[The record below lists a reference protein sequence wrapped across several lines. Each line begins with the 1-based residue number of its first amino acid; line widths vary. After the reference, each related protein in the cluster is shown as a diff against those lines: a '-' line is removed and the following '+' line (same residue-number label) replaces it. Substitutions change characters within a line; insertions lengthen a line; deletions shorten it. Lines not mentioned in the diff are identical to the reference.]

1 MNKTN
6 LLPRLSRVIVAA
18 TLLAGSPGSAFAAA
32 ALAPS
37 LPNKGTAIPAAAAKA
52 PAQALLSTVPLFFE
66 ENKGQADASV
76 KFTAR
81 ASNYNLYLTAT
92 EAVMVLPAQRF
103 AATKKPV
110 VVRMKLKGANAR
122 PAARGLDQLPGRTS
136 YMFGGDRSKWQ
147 IGVKQYGKVEFSAV
161 YPGIDVVYYS
171 NQGNVEHDFIVAPG
185 ANPGRIL
192 MGFEGAQ
199 SLRLDARG
207 NLILKV
213 AGGDVTFKAPTL
225 YQVTDGKRVAV
236 RGSFMLVG
244 DKHVRFTVGDYI
256 KSQTLVIDPQIVYGT
271 YLGGTVNDAITAIAV
286 DASKQAYVTG
296 WARSASNSGGFSAP
310 TNTFPA
316 VIGANRGGADAF
328 VAKLSAD
335 GSTLMWLAWLGG
347 ALDDQAKGIAL
358 EKTLSATPK
367 VYITGVTASAGAGT
381 SFPIAGPAMQ
391 TCEVN
396 TGSLSFVSELTQP
409 ANIPDLVYSTC
420 WGGVSGILTNTGNA
434 IAVDAAGAAYV
445 TGTTFATNFP
455 IVGGAAAPYNTM
467 GAASEAGFVYKVNP
481 AGAGGVAYS
490 MYLGPST
497 VVTNSNAIAVDAI
510 GRAWVA
516 GKTTSDV
523 WPAAALAGHFSEART
538 AGVWAD
544 AFVAQVNAAGTSLLY
559 ATYINGNTE
568 DEATA
573 IALNNN
579 GDAPYNVFVAG
590 WTVSSTDFPS
600 TVYYNQPISVRPA
613 VHQKDPQGAD
623 DAFVLKLNPAAV
635 DADRSLEMVYATRV
649 GAASGAERALGLA
662 LDANG
667 DAYIAGWTQSA
678 NWAVAG
684 NDTLADCSAPCVS
697 RNVAGAVETN
707 TTTDQAAFVAA
718 VGPTG
723 LTRPFFSYL
732 GGSPGTAG
740 QQIAHAIAIDSL
752 QNIYVAGVTP
762 SNTFPA
768 TTGSLM
774 DGTAG
779 VELLNA
785 TGTENATDGFIVKI
799 APVLAFG
806 APAAACTLSVDPL
819 NGFEAGG
826 VDVTITGT
834 GFSGLTGASAVRF
847 GGVDALAYSVN
858 ASSTVITATVPPRA
872 GVAVVALVVTNSVG
886 TCQTN
891 YSYVA
896 APATGADCGSDDFFF
911 PSPATGARGNFSYC
925 MALAG
930 TARIRVYNAVGDI
943 ATKVDDLK
951 AAGASLSTV
960 NTARL
965 APGVYLYVIEKDYGS
980 GNVSRSGVKKFVV
993 KH

>member
-1 MNKTN
+1 MNF
-6 LLPRLSRVIVAA
+6 LPRLSRVIVAA
-18 TLLAGSPGSAFAAA
+18 TLMAGSPGAAYAAA
-32 ALAPS
+32 ALAPA
-37 LPNKGTAIPAAAAKA
+37 LPNKAGTAIPAAAAKV
-52 PAQALLSTVPLFFE
+52 PAQNILSTVPLFFE

-76 KFTAR
+76 KFSAR
-81 ASNYNLYLTAT
+81 AANYNLHLTAT
-92 EAVMVLPAQRF
+92 EAVMVLPAQKHS
-103 AATKKPV
+103 ATQAPV

-122 PAARGLDQLPGRTS
+122 PAVRGLNQLPGHTS
-136 YMFGGDRSKWQ
+136 YMFGSDQSKWQ
-147 IGVKQYGKVEFSAV
+147 IGVAQYAKVKFSSV

-171 NQGNVEHDFIVAPG
+171 NKGNVEHDFIVAPG

-192 MGFEGAQ
+192 MGFEGAK

-207 NLILKV
+207 NLILNV
-213 AGGDVTFKAPTL
+213 VGGDVTFQAPTL
-225 YQVTDGKRVAV
+225 YQMAGGKRVPV
-236 RGSFMLVG
+236 QGRFMLAG
-244 DKHVRFTVGDYI
+244 DKHVRFVVGSYLRN
-256 KSQTLVIDPQIVYGT
+256 KTLVIDPQIMYGT
-271 YLGGTVNDAITAIAV
+271 YLGGTVNDSITAIAV

-328 VAKLSAD
+328 VAKISAD

-367 VYITGVTASAGAGT
+367 VYITGVTASAGLGT
-381 SFPIAGPAMQ
+381 SFPVAGPAMQ
-391 TCEVN
+391 TCDVN
-396 TGSLSFVSELTQP
+396 TGSLTFVSELTQP
-409 ANIPDLVYSTC
+409 ANIPALVYSTC
-420 WGGVSGILTNTGNA
+420 WGGVQGVLTNTGNA

-455 IVGGAAAPYNTM
+455 MVGGAVAPYNTM

-497 VVTNSNAIAVDAI
+497 VVTNSNAIAVDAL
-510 GRAWVA
+510 GQAWVA
-516 GKTTSDV
+516 GKTTSDA
-523 WPAAALAGHFSEART
+523 WPAAALAGHFAETRT

-544 AFVAQVNAAGTSLLY
+544 AFVAKVKADGTSLLY

-600 TVYYNQPISVRPA
+600 TVYYNQPISVRPT
-613 VHQKDPQGAD
+613 VYQKDPQGAD
-623 DAFVLKLNPAAV
+623 DAFILKLNPAAL

-662 LDANG
+662 LDSNG

-718 VGPTG
+718 IGPTG

-732 GGSPGTAG
+732 GGSPGTFG

-752 QNIYVAGVTP
+752 QNIYVAGITP

-774 DGTAG
+774 DGSAG

-806 APAAACTLSVDPL
+806 APAAACTLSVDP
-819 NGFEAGG
+819 NSGFMVGG
-826 VDVTITGT
+826 TSVTITGT
-834 GFSGLTGASAVRF
+834 GFTGLTGTSAVSF
-847 GGVDALAYSVN
+847 GGTDALSYSVN
-858 ASSTVITATVPPRA
+858 ASSTVIIAKVPPRGSLA
-872 GVAVVALVVTNSVG
+872 AVALVVTNSVG

-896 APATGADCGSDDFFF
+896 SPGTGASCGADDFFF
-911 PSPATGARGNFSYC
+911 PSPATGARGTFSYC
-925 MALAG
+925 MAQPG
-930 TARIRVYNAVGDI
+930 TVRIRVYNTIGDL
-943 ATKVDDLK
+943 ATKVEDVK
-951 AAGASLSTV
+951 AAGAQLSTV
-960 NTARL
+960 NTNRL
-965 APGVYLYVIEKDYGS
+965 ASGVYLYIMEKDYGN
-980 GNVSRSGVKKFVV
+980 GTVDRARVKKFVV